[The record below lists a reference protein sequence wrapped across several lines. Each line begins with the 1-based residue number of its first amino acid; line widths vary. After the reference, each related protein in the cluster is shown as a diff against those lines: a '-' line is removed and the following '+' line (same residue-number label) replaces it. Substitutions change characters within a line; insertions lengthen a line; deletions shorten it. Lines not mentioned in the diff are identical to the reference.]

1 MTSIY
6 IVVAYGGEWEDK
18 WEQNIK
24 AFSSLEKAEA
34 FCSHKEENIPEYSE
48 YIERLTCKIGD
59 FAHLAAKK
67 EHNILWDDTYWDE
80 YTRVHD
86 ALIAKMDKKYPH
98 LTAEHDDCDVYYR
111 VEEVEYEA

>member
-34 FCSHKEENIPEYSE
+34 FCLHKQENIPEYSE
-48 YIERLTCKIGD
+48 YIERLTWKIGD
-59 FAHLAAKK
+59 FAHLAANKDNSL
-67 EHNILWDDTYWDE
+67 EHEEYWDE
-80 YTRVHD
+80 YTKVYD
-86 ALIAKMDKKYPH
+86 ALIAKMEKKYPH

-111 VEEVEYEA
+111 VEEVEYDQ